1 MSKKKKIKGEN
12 NGKEGLNQTIK
23 RCKFILDACM
33 GSCGSS
39 FEIVWEKM
47 LPPFGFCKYYLL
59 EDSATL
65 LKKCSPECPV
75 VKYRG
80 NICFK
85 DKSYSGFWKANT
97 EDEGT
102 PYAMEILVWLFQLK
116 HGVFDE

>member
-1 MSKKKKIKGEN
+1 MGKRKIR
-12 NGKEGLNQTIK
+12 GLDETIERWK
-23 RCKFILDACM
+23 LILDARM

-39 FEIVWEKM
+39 FEIVWGKM
-47 LPPFGFCKYYLL
+47 LPPCGFCEYYRL
-59 EDSATL
+59 ESAAIL
-65 LKKCSPECPV
+65 PRCSPECPV